1 MTAREL
7 LLQGRG
13 RLGSALEA
21 EVLLMHVLEVDRAWL
36 YANGERPV
44 SDTAQDQFSGLLE
57 RRLAGEPIAYLTGA
71 REFWSL
77 PLQVNPDVLIPRPET
92 ELLVETALQRLPA
105 GKPQRV
111 ADLGTGSGAVALA
124 IACERPLCEIHAS
137 DISAAALAVARGNAD
152 RLAPGRVQFHQGSWF
167 EPLEGRF
174 HLVLSNPPYVRD
186 DDPHLDSGDCRFEPR
201 MALSPGGDGLDAIR
215 HIARAA
221 VDYLEPGGC
230 LAFEHG
236 FDQGEASRR
245 ILEDLSYEK
254 VATLSDLESRDRVTV
269 GMK

>member
-7 LLQGRG
+7 LLQGRE
-13 RLGSALEA
+13 RLGAALES

-36 YANGERPV
+36 YANGERSV
-44 SDTAQDQFSGLLE
+44 ADTARDQFSGLLE
-57 RRLAGEPIAYLTGA
+57 RRLAGEPMAYLTGT

-77 PLQVNPDVLIPRPET
+77 PLQVTPDVLIPRPET
-92 ELLVETALQRLPA
+92 ELLVEAALQRLPA
-105 GKPQRV
+105 GKSQRV
-111 ADLGTGSGAVALA
+111 VDLGTGSGAVALA
-124 IACERPLCEIHAS
+124 IACERPLCEIHAT
-137 DISAAALAVARGNAD
+137 DISAETLAVARGNAD

-174 HLVLSNPPYVRD
+174 HLVLSNPPYVRE
-186 DDPHLDSGDCRFEPR
+186 DDPHLEAGDCRFEPR
-201 MALSPGGDGLDAIR
+201 VALSPGGDGLDAIR
-215 HIARAA
+215 QIASTA

-236 FDQGEASRR
+236 FDQGKASRR
-245 ILEDLSYEK
+245 ILEELTYEK
-254 VATLSDLESRDRVTV
+254 VATLRDLESRDRVTL

>member
-21 EVLLMHVLEVDRAWL
+21 EVLLMHVLGVDRAWL
-36 YANGERPV
+36 YANSERPV
-44 SDTAQDQFSGLLE
+44 SAKAQQCFADLLE
-57 RRLAGEPIAYLTGA
+57 RRMAGEPVAYITGI

-77 PLQVNPDVLIPRPET
+77 PLQVTPDVLIPRPET
-92 ELLVETALQRLPA
+92 ELLVEAALQRLPA
-105 GKPQRV
+105 GEKWRV

-124 IACERPLCEIHAS
+124 IARERPLCEIHAS
-137 DISAAALAVARGNAD
+137 DISASALAVARGNAH

-174 HLVLSNPPYVRD
+174 HLVVSNPPYVRD
-186 DDPHLDSGDCRFEPR
+186 DDPHLESGDCRFEPR
-201 MALSPGGDGLDAIR
+201 VALSPGGDGLDAIR
-215 HIARAA
+215 HIACAA

-236 FDQGEASRR
+236 FDQGEASRS
-245 ILEDLSYEK
+245 ILEELSYIE
-254 VATLSDLESRDRVTV
+254 VETLSDLEGRDRVTV

>member
-7 LLQGRG
+7 LLEGRG

-21 EVLLMHVLEVDRAWL
+21 EVLLMHVLEVERAWL
-36 YANGERPV
+36 YANSERPV
-44 SDTAQDQFSGLLE
+44 SATAQQRYADLLE
-57 RRLAGEPIAYLTGA
+57 RRLAGEPVAYLTGV

-77 PLQVNPDVLIPRPET
+77 PLQVTPDVLIPRPET
-92 ELLVETALQRLPA
+92 ELLVEAALQRLPD
-105 GKPQRV
+105 GEEWRV

-124 IACERPLCEIHAS
+124 IACERPLCEIHAT
-137 DISAAALAVARGNAD
+137 DISAAALAVARGNSE

-167 EPLEGRF
+167 EPLEGSF
-174 HLVLSNPPYVRD
+174 HLVLSNPPYIREG
-186 DDPHLDSGDCRFEPR
+186 DPHLETGDCRFEPR
-201 MALSPGGDGLDAIR
+201 LALSPGGDGMDAIR
-215 HIARAA
+215 HIASHA

-245 ILEDLSYEK
+245 VLEALSYENIE
-254 VATLSDLESRDRVTV
+254 TLRDLESRDRITV